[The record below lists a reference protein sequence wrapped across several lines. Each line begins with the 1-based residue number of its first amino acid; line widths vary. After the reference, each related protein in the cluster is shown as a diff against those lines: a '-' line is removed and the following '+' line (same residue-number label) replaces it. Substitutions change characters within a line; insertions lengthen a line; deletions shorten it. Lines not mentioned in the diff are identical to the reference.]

1 MNKKMYVTVTGVILG
16 LVSLAH
22 LARLSFG
29 VAVSVGSYLVP
40 MWVSVGGFLVA
51 GGIAVWAI
59 RLRSHHNSSS

>member
-1 MNKKMYVTVTGVILG
+1 MNQKTYFTITGVLLG
-16 LVSLAH
+16 LVALAH

-40 MWVSVGGFLVA
+40 MWLSVLGFIIP

-59 RLRSHHNSSS
+59 RLCMRE